1 MSTTNELSPAE
12 RRARA
17 RAAAHTS
24 WGKTPDRTARTARGR
39 AAFEQ
44 RFLDQAD
51 GDPVR
56 AESLRKA
63 YFASLTRKS
72 LAARRAKPA
81 PLSPAG
87 GDAS

>member
-1 MSTTNELSPAE
+1 MPTTNELSPAE

-17 RAAAHTS
+17 RAAAFTS
-24 WGKTPDRTARTARGR
+24 WGNTPDRSARTARGR

-44 RFLDQAD
+44 RFLDQAN

-56 AESLRKA
+56 AESMRKA

-72 LAARRAKPA
+72 LAARRAKPS
-81 PLSPAG
+81 PLSRAG
-87 GDAS
+87 GAA